1 MGMSWTGLGRG
12 IERGIRLGM
21 AMDQHEMNKDRAE
34 EDANARKKQRILTDM
49 QIEKLK
55 DTNEREQT
63 LRATNQT
70 LYHLG
75 SLKSDPQGYANQ
87 LQSNPEMNTSVSE
100 SINRV
105 GQMLVDARGI
115 GDGMQREFAGFTP
128 TDDGRLMVNLK
139 VTKEDGSV
147 YEPPLTERGSTDPND
162 PVLAFT
168 LDDLGGLTA
177 AIDAEV
183 KGLESKKVGLGDMSP
198 ANARK
203 SEIGRKQGIADQKDM
218 LKYEYGLKGQLEKA
232 KAKAKGGG
240 ISGGWKQPDAEK
252 HIKSIV
258 ATGMGLNSDN
268 IENLNEDTQKKFA
281 STVDGV
287 FRAWKANPE
296 LGISGAYESVIGSP
310 DSAGYKKLPQEQ
322 QEALAVDYLKQN
334 GVKPEGDGMLDFGDE
349 DYSEE
354 QINLAKAKLNQGNQ
368 GGGISTQSRKPVN
381 PPASKTYQGKVNG
394 KSVKFTDADIQATAT
409 KYGIS
414 PEAVKRQLN
423 ILEK

>member
-1 MGMSWTGLGRG
+1 MAMSWTGLGRG
-12 IERGIRLGM
+12 LERGIRLRM

-34 EDANARKKQRILTDM
+34 EDANARKQQRILTDM

-87 LQSNPEMNTSVSE
+87 LQTDPEMNTSVSE

-128 TDDGRLMVNLK
+128 TDDGRLMVNLR

-147 YEPPLTERGSTDPND
+147 YEPPLTESGSTDPDD

-177 AIDAEV
+177 AIDAEI

-203 SEIGRKQGIADQKDM
+203 AEIGRKQGIADEKDM

-232 KAKAKGGG
+232 KAKNKEKSGASTKAKHQAELESQGLPKNVARGIAYGTFKQIKDEFGMTTAIVDMATSKTVGTLVEQGDSYAFQPNPEWVSTGG
-240 ISGGWKQPDAEK
+240 ISQ
-252 HIKSIV
+252 
-258 ATGMGLNSDN
+258 
-268 IENLNEDTQKKFA
+268 A
-281 STVDGV
+281 SNN
-287 FRAWKANPE
+287 A
-296 LGISGAYESVIGSP
+296 
-310 DSAGYKKLPQEQ
+310 EQ
-322 QEALAVDYLKQN
+322 Q
-334 GVKPEGDGMLDFGDE
+334 
-349 DYSEE
+349 
-354 QINLAKAKLNQGNQ
+354 
-368 GGGISTQSRKPVN
+368 STATN
-381 PPASKTYQGKVNG
+381 PTSKTYQGNVNG
-394 KSVKFTDADIQATAT
+394 KSVTFTDADIASTAE
-409 KYGIS
+409 KHGIS
-414 PEAVKRQLN
+414 VEAVKRQLN
-423 ILEK
+423 ITE